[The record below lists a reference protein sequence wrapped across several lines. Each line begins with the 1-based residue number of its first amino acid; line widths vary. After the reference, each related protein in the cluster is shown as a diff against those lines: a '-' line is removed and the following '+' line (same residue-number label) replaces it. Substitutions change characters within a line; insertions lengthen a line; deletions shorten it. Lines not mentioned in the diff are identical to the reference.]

1 MYSRPHNNRDMRLP
15 PNYGGSR
22 FSSAKKELTPVQ
34 DLTKKSPIQSSRED
48 CPTYESNDTQIENEI
63 REECCFEVTPE
74 PVAVVPKEKKSLLSP
89 LGNLGTEELLL
100 LALALIIFQG
110 GKEPDLAL
118 ILIALLFI
126 T

>member
-1 MYSRPHNNRDMRLP
+1 MYSRQHNREMRLP

-22 FSSAKKELTPVQ
+22 FSPGKRELTPVQ
-34 DLTKKSPIQSSRED
+34 DLTKKAPVQ
-48 CPTYESNDTQIENEI
+48 PV
-63 REECCFEVTPE
+63 REEIPVYETEE
-74 PVAVVPKEKKSLLSP
+74 PQSAEEILEETCEEEAQDSVAVVPKEKRSVLSP

>member
-1 MYSRPHNNRDMRLP
+1 MRLP

-22 FSSAKKELTPVQ
+22 FNSPKRELTPVQ
-34 DLTKKSPIQSSRED
+34 DLTKKAPVR
-48 CPTYESNDTQIENEI
+48 TI
-63 REECCFEVTPE
+63 REEPPIYEIEEPTETEDTRKEDREEEAPE
-74 PVAVVPKEKKSLLSP
+74 AVAVTAKEKNSVLSP

>member
-1 MYSRPHNNRDMRLP
+1 MYSRQHNRDMRLP

-22 FSSAKKELTPVQ
+22 FSSAKRELTPVQ
-34 DLTKKSPIQSSRED
+34 DLTKKTPVQPIRED
-48 CPTYESNDTQIENEI
+48 IPVYETEEPQSTEEI
-63 REECCFEVTPE
+63 LEETCEE
-74 PVAVVPKEKKSLLSP
+74 EARDAVAVVAKEKRAVLSP

-118 ILIALLFI
+118 ILLALLFI

>member
-1 MYSRPHNNRDMRLP
+1 MYSRQHSRDMRLP

-34 DLTKKSPIQSSRED
+34 DLTKKTPVRMS
-48 CPTYESNDTQIENEI
+48 YEETLLY
-63 REECCFEVTPE
+63 EEEGDHTPVEFEEEPCEKDAPE
-74 PVAVVPKEKKSLLSP
+74 AVAVVSKEKRSLLSP